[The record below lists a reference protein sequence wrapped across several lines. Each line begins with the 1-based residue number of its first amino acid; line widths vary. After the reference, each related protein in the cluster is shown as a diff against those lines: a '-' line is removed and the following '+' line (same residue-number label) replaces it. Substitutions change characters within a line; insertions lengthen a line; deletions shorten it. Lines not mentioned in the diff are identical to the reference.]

1 MVKQEIITL
10 LKEKIKTAKYNNEGV
25 AIISISEVGD
35 GADMADVLE
44 DLKADCTL
52 DFDLDL
58 DKMTLK
64 IHNVDDDIEGFVAK
78 HPSPQP
84 CDKILT

>member
-10 LKEKIKTAKYNNEGV
+10 VKEKIKTAKYNNSGV

-35 GADMADVLE
+35 GAVMADVLE

-52 DFDLDL
+52 DFDFDL

-64 IHNVDDDIEGFVAK
+64 IYNSEDDIEGFAAK
-78 HPSPQP
+78 HPSPQK
-84 CDKILT
+84 CADK